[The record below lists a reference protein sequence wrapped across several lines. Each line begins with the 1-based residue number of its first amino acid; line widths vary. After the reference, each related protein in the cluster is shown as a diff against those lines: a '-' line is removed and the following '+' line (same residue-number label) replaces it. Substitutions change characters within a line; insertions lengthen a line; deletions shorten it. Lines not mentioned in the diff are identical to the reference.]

1 MPIFSYKAYNASG
14 KEVSGELEAPGP
26 RDAAERLRSEGL
38 FAKDISARKS
48 AKGLFTRPVSEA
60 ALASAIRQLS
70 TLLNAGTPL
79 FEALSIVASETESP
93 LLSSALG
100 EVRERVGEGTSLARA
115 LSAHQL
121 VFPEFLVRVVEAG
134 EESGTLEEALL
145 RVADYLDS
153 KASFRE
159 KVSSA
164 LVYPAVMV
172 AVGAVVLFFLF
183 AYVLPRITEVFEDS
197 QRALP
202 LVTRVLFFI
211 VEGVSGYWPVLLVL
225 TAATVFAFRKILGTE
240 KGQEALER
248 ALLRL
253 PLAGSAYRKF
263 QAASFSSTLGH
274 LLITGIPIIKALDLT
289 SKVISASIYKKAV
302 QKAAMEVA
310 EGANLSASL
319 RGSGLF
325 PAMLIQ
331 MASTGERSGE
341 LGKLLVKAASYYER
355 EFDTTVARALAL
367 LEPGLILLMG
377 LIVGFI
383 VLAILLPIFEL
394 NQVVG

>member
-1 MPIFSYKAYNASG
+1 MPIFRYKAYNASG

-26 RDAAERLRSEGL
+26 RDVVERLRSEGL
-38 FAKDISARKS
+38 FARDISAGKG
-48 AKGLFTRPVSEA
+48 AKALFTRPVSEA
-60 ALASAIRQLS
+60 AIASAVRQLS
-70 TLLNAGTPL
+70 TLINAGTPL

-93 LLSSALG
+93 LLSNALG
-100 EVRERVGEGTSLARA
+100 EVRERVGEGTSLSRA
-115 LSAHQL
+115 LSAHQK
-121 VFPEFLVRVVEAG
+121 VFPEFLVRVAEAG

-145 RVADYLDS
+145 RVAEYLDS

-159 KVSSA
+159 KVTSA

-172 AVGAVVLFFLF
+172 VVGAGVLFFLF

-202 LVTRVLFFI
+202 LVTRALFFI
-211 VEGVSGYWPVLLVL
+211 VEGVSGYWPVLLVM
-225 TAATVFAFRKILGTE
+225 AASIVFAFRKILKTE

-248 ALLRL
+248 AVLRL
-253 PLAGSAYRKF
+253 PFVGSAYGKF
-263 QAASFSSTLGH
+263 QAASFSATLGH

-289 SKVISASIYKKAV
+289 SKVISASTYKKAV
-302 QKAAMEVA
+302 QRAAMEVA

-319 RGSGLF
+319 KGSGLF
-325 PAMLIQ
+325 PAMLTQ

-355 EFDTTVARALAL
+355 EFDTTVARVLAL
-367 LEPGLILLMG
+367 LEPGLILVMG

>member
-1 MPIFSYKAYNASG
+1 MPVFNYKAYNASG

-26 RDAAERLRSEGL
+26 RDAAERLRQEGL
-38 FAKDISARKS
+38 FAKDISARKG
-48 AKGLFTRPVSEA
+48 AKAFFTRPISEA
-60 ALASAIRQLS
+60 ALASVVRQLAA
-70 TLLNAGTPL
+70 LLNAGTPL

-93 LLSSALG
+93 RLSSALS
-100 EVRERVGEGTSLARA
+100 EVRERVGEGVSLSRA
-115 LSAHQL
+115 LSAHPK
-121 VFPEFLVRVVEAG
+121 VFPEFLVRVAEAG
-134 EESGTLEEALL
+134 EESGTLEEALI
-145 RVADYLDS
+145 RVAEYLDS

-172 AVGAVVLFFLF
+172 VVGAGVLFFLF

-197 QRALP
+197 QRAFP
-202 LVTRVLFFI
+202 LVTRALFFI

-225 TAATVFAFRKILGTE
+225 TAALVFGAGKILRTE

-248 ALLRL
+248 TVLRL

-263 QAASFSSTLGH
+263 QAASFSATLGH

-302 QKAAMEVA
+302 QRAAIEVA

-319 RGSGLF
+319 KGSGLF
-325 PAMLIQ
+325 PGMLIQ

-341 LGKLLVKAASYYER
+341 LGKLLVKASSYYER
-355 EFDTTVARALAL
+355 EFDTMVARALAL
-367 LEPGLILLMG
+367 LEPGLILVMG